1 MAFIQG
7 DQNPRNPNDTLNGTP
22 QSDFIEGLTGNDTLF
37 GFGADDVLDG
47 GVGRDRMEG
56 GAGNDTY
63 IVDNVLDIVIE
74 KFGEGSADTVQS
86 SVQYTLG
93 NNIDDLILLDN
104 PNTGLG
110 TAINGTGNALDN
122 LIDGNSG
129 NNVIRGEGGDDDLL
143 GNGGDDTLI
152 GGAGNDVLND
162 SAGLDV
168 LQGGL
173 GDDLYIIQDN
183 GDFDPITGNVLL
195 DEVRELAGEG
205 TDTVDSFVNYTLDGN
220 VENLVLNENGGFG
233 PSDGTGNSLDNYIL
247 GNSTNNNLSGGG
259 GNDTLDG
266 DSGSNILTG
275 GDGNDVLLGGTG
287 EDFLDGGAGNDFL
300 DGGLGNNTLIGGVGD
315 DYYVVTSA
323 TNDILE
329 FSGEGIDTVDSFI
342 TLTLA
347 ANVENLNLGGSSA
360 LNGTGNELAN
370 IIAGNNASNILS
382 DAAGNDTIAGASG
395 DDAIAGGDGNDEL
408 FGEVGNDSLDGGLGN
423 DLLSGGIGVDILI
436 GGDGQDQLIGGGDND
451 LLNGERGIDIL
462 IGDVGNDTYIVDNVR
477 DIISESFRGGTDS
490 VQASVSYTLRAHLE
504 NLMLTGTRNINGT
517 GNTLNNTI
525 AGNNASNTLR
535 GGAGVDT
542 LTGAGGRDRFLY
554 NTNAAFNAG
563 ALGVDRI
570 ADFRIGVDKIV
581 LDKTTFR
588 NLTSAAGGGLNAAS
602 DFARVAND
610 FQAASSNGRI
620 VYSESGNLFY
630 NQNGS
635 AAGFGSGALFAT
647 LTGDPAIGRGDFI
660 VQA

>member
-7 DQNPRNPNDTLNGTP
+7 DQNPRNPNDTLNGTA

-63 IVDNVLDIVIE
+63 IVDNALDIVTE
-74 KFGEGSADTVQS
+74 KFGEGLTDTVQS

-93 NNIDDLILLDN
+93 NNLDDLILLDN

-110 TAINGTGNALDN
+110 TAINGTGNALAN

-183 GDFDPITGNVLL
+183 GDFDLITGDVVL
-195 DEVRELAGEG
+195 DEVREVAGEG
-205 TDTVDSFVNYTLDGN
+205 IDTVDAFVNYRLDGN

-266 DSGSNILTG
+266 DSGSNILMG
-275 GDGNDVLLGGTG
+275 GDGNDDLFAGTG
-287 EDFLDGGAGNDFL
+287 DDFLDGGAGSDFL
-300 DGGLGNNTLIGGVGD
+300 EGGLGSNTLVGGVGD
-315 DYYVVTSA
+315 DYYVVTSV
-323 TNDILE
+323 TNDIVE
-329 FSGEGIDTVDSFI
+329 ASGAGIDTVDASI
-342 TLTLA
+342 SWTLD
-347 ANVENLNLGGSSA
+347 ANVENLNIAGSRA
-360 LNGTGNELAN
+360 LDGMGNNLAN
-370 IIAGNNASNILS
+370 IIAGNNASNTLS
-382 DAAGNDTIAGASG
+382 GAAENDTIAGASG
-395 DDAIAGGDGNDEL
+395 DDVIAGGDGNDEL

-423 DLLSGGIGVDILI
+423 DLLSGGIGIDLLL

-451 LLNGERGIDIL
+451 LLDGGLGIDVL
-462 IGDVGNDTYIVDNVR
+462 IGDVGNDTYIVDNIR

-490 VQASVSYTLRAHLE
+490 VQASVSYTLRANLE
-504 NLMLTGTRNINGT
+504 NLILRGTRNINGT
-517 GNTLNNTI
+517 GNTLDNTI

-554 NTNAAFNAG
+554 NTNAAFNTG

-570 ADFRIGVDKIV
+570 ADFSVGVDKII

-602 DFARVAND
+602 DFAKVAND
-610 FQAASSNGRI
+610 FQAASSNARI
-620 VYSESGNLFY
+620 VYSDGNLFY

-647 LTGDPAIGRGDFI
+647 LTGDPSIGRGDFI